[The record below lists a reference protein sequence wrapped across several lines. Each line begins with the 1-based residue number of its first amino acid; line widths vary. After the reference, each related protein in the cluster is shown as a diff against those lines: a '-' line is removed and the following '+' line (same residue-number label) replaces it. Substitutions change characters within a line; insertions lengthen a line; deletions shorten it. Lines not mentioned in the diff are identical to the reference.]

1 MLDVHLTWYCS
12 IIIFDFMV
20 KALRVWLDYKYRD
33 RKIVRKNGDN
43 IQIDNYEKPEDIGD
57 S

>member
-1 MLDVHLTWYCS
+1 
-12 IIIFDFMV
+12 MV